1 MRNDGVSKLYKPSQ
15 IMDKINKGLFAL
27 NIICVV
33 LSCILSDTPLQV
45 TRILQIIF
53 SLSFVI
59 IEILDDGI
67 FWYEAERVR
76 RTNCIQ
82 NAFQINLTEYKTTG
96 YYNND
101 LAPSLSK
108 YATNT
113 FESHFFTTHIS
124 HKMLPKKIVE
134 VIVAL
139 LVFVV
144 SCLCVASEITVIIS
158 EAIFSSFVM
167 LDAVGLIIYAIRMK
181 HLYDKAFSQFVSIGI
196 TKPEQKIW
204 LLSYVVEYE
213 AIKAHYRIRLDEKI
227 FNQLNPQL
235 SKEWDELQQSIV
247 IS

>member
-1 MRNDGVSKLYKPSQ
+1 M
-15 IMDKINKGLFAL
+15 
-27 NIICVV
+27 
-33 LSCILSDTPLQV
+33 
-45 TRILQIIF
+45 
-53 SLSFVI
+53 SFVI

-144 SCLCVASEITVIIS
+144 SSLCVASEITIIIS

-167 LDAVGLIIYAIRMK
+167 LGAVGLIIYEIRMK

>member
-45 TRILQIIF
+45 TRILQIVF

-67 FWYEAERVR
+67 FWYEAERIR

-82 NAFQINLTEYKTTG
+82 DAFQINLTEYKTTG

-101 LAPSLSK
+101 LTPSFSK
-108 YATNT
+108 YAINT
-113 FESHFFTTHIS
+113 FESHFFTTNIS
-124 HKMLPKKIVE
+124 RRMLPKKIVE

-139 LVFVV
+139 LIFVV
-144 SCLCVASEITVIIS
+144 SCLLSLFSCFPQAVDDAKSATDNPIAVIFLIVLVS
-158 EAIFSSFVM
+158 FLIFAP
-167 LDAVGLIIYAIRMK
+167 LYGKLIIFPATLFWTF
-181 HLYDKAFSQFVSIGI
+181 HSFCA
-196 TKPEQKIW
+196 
-204 LLSYVVEYE
+204 
-213 AIKAHYRIRLDEKI
+213 
-227 FNQLNPQL
+227 QL
-235 SKEWDELQQSIV
+235 
-247 IS
+247 

>member
-96 YYNND
+96 YYNNN

-113 FESHFFTTHIS
+113 FESHFFTTHMAVRS
-124 HKMLPKKIVE
+124 KTLCRRVCDTY
-134 VIVAL
+134 
-139 LVFVV
+139 V
-144 SCLCVASEITVIIS
+144 SRCLFICLRQCSCTVRKQAT
-158 EAIFSSFVM
+158 ENK
-167 LDAVGLIIYAIRMK
+167 R
-181 HLYDKAFSQFVSIGI
+181 
-196 TKPEQKIW
+196 
-204 LLSYVVEYE
+204 
-213 AIKAHYRIRLDEKI
+213 
-227 FNQLNPQL
+227 
-235 SKEWDELQQSIV
+235 
-247 IS
+247 